1 MNHVFQPKV
10 CISCPKKLYV
20 QIINYVGAA
29 SWSNFFVWSHCIEI
43 KKRINKYVEVNYK
56 FEGIKMSDLYF
67 IQIII
72 CIHNVSKTQYK

>member
-29 SWSNFFVWSHCIEI
+29 SWSNFYCLESLHRNKE
-43 KKRINKYVEVNYK
+43 NKYVEVNHK

-67 IQIII
+67 IQVIIS
-72 CIHNVSKTQYK
+72 IHNVSKTQYK

>member
-20 QIINYVGAA
+20 QIIDYVGAA

-43 KKRINKYVEVNYK
+43 KKKDK
-56 FEGIKMSDLYF
+56 
-67 IQIII
+67 
-72 CIHNVSKTQYK
+72 